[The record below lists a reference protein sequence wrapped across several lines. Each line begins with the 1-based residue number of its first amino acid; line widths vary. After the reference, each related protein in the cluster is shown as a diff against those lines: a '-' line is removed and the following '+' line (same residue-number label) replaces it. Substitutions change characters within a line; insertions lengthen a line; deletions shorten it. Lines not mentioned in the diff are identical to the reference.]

1 MSDTTAA
8 EAARKAAEWAHR
20 AEMAYDTAEQFHG
33 ESKEAGAHRGQQ
45 STAAVLAEAS
55 QDWEGA
61 RKKAAE
67 MANMWANVAGALQL
81 AELGEH
87 S

>member
-8 EAARKAAEWAHR
+8 EAARKAATWASCAEDANKYAHEHEQQAREHTAKRDSGNAAASASR
-20 AEMAYDTAEQFHG
+20 AEEWVQVRGTAM
-33 ESKEAGAHRGQQ
+33 
-45 STAAVLAEAS
+45 
-55 QDWEGA
+55 D
-61 RKKAAE
+61 

>member
-8 EAARKAAEWAHR
+8 EAARRAANWADWAETCHETAGKRRREAAEMQAQR
-20 AEMAYDTAEQFHG
+20 YTD
-33 ESKEAGAHRGQQ
+33 
-45 STAAVLAEAS
+45 
-55 QDWEGA
+55 GA
-61 RKKAAE
+61 RDLHERADDLARERGTAVE

>member
-8 EAARKAAEWAHR
+8 EAARRAANWADWAETCHKTAKERRRKAAEMQR
-20 AEMAYDTAEQFHG
+20 QRYT
-33 ESKEAGAHRGQQ
+33 AGASELYERADELARERG
-45 STAAVLAEAS
+45 TAV
-55 QDWEGA
+55 
-61 RKKAAE
+61 E

>member
-8 EAARKAAEWAHR
+8 EAARRSANWAQRAENCHKSAGERRRKAAEMQAQR
-20 AEMAYDTAEQFHG
+20 Y
-33 ESKEAGAHRGQQ
+33 SAGAR
-45 STAAVLAEAS
+45 
-55 QDWEGA
+55 DWEERADDAA
-61 RKKAAE
+61 RERGTCVE

>member
-8 EAARKAAEWAHR
+8 EAAEKAATWAHCAEDANKYAHEHEQQARKYAIQRDSDNATTYQSR
-20 AEMAYDTAEQFHG
+20 AEEWVRLRGTA
-33 ESKEAGAHRGQQ
+33 
-45 STAAVLAEAS
+45 V
-55 QDWEGA
+55 D
-61 RKKAAE
+61 

-81 AELGEH
+81 AELGER

>member
-1 MSDTTAA
+1 MSETAAA
-8 EAARKAAEWAHR
+8 EAAGKAATWAHCAEDANKYAHEYEQQAREFATQRDHGGATAYASR
-20 AEMAYDTAEQFHG
+20 AEEWVRLRGTA
-33 ESKEAGAHRGQQ
+33 
-45 STAAVLAEAS
+45 V
-55 QDWEGA
+55 D
-61 RKKAAE
+61 

>member
-8 EAARKAAEWAHR
+8 EAARRAANWAEWA
-20 AEMAYDTAEQFHG
+20 ETCN
-33 ESKEAGAHRGQQ
+33 ESAGKRRREAADMQAQRYTAGASNLQERADDLARERGK
-45 STAAVLAEAS
+45 AV
-55 QDWEGA
+55 
-61 RKKAAE
+61 E

-87 S
+87 A

>member
-1 MSDTTAA
+1 MNETTAA
-8 EAARKAAEWAHR
+8 VAAGKAASWAHCAEDANKYAVQRDSGNATANQSR
-20 AEMAYDTAEQFHG
+20 AEEWGRLRGTA
-33 ESKEAGAHRGQQ
+33 
-45 STAAVLAEAS
+45 V
-55 QDWEGA
+55 D
-61 RKKAAE
+61 

>member
-8 EAARKAAEWAHR
+8 EAARRAANWADWAETCHETAKKRSREAANMQAQRYSAGASNLYER
-20 AEMAYDTAEQFHG
+20 AEELARERGTA
-33 ESKEAGAHRGQQ
+33 
-45 STAAVLAEAS
+45 V
-55 QDWEGA
+55 
-61 RKKAAE
+61 E